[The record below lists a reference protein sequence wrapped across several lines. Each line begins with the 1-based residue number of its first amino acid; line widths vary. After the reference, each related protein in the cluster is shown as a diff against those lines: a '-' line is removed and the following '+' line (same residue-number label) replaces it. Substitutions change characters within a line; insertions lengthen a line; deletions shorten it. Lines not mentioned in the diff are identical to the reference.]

1 MKFLWNLRE
10 NSIGKKDKENSVIE
24 PTANKQEK
32 MIENSRSSLDR
43 ENSKEIS
50 RGSFDKE
57 NSKENSEIDSE
68 EEREIIDR
76 VLKLNQF
83 NISNSDFQVENNG
96 KSKIYQNLLVLAV

>member
-1 MKFLWNLRE
+1 
-10 NSIGKKDKENSVIE
+10 
-24 PTANKQEK
+24 